1 MAAKGRFE
9 RASGRSGQGRPSAN
23 GRAAKNDGPKNNG
36 GRHRCRPPL
45 SRRARSRRSSLSRAG
60 RFRGAETR
68 AQTPKGIAKVPRPP
82 GSIHGRSRF
91 RFPRGLPVRAEA
103 LAVRLWRFR
112 SRSLSSHPG
121 GHRRPKP
128 LVPRRAGSGAE
139 ALVPPGKS
147 MGREALGHCRV
158 RSSRAEARS
167 CPTLS
172 KPKLLS
178 GRWRRADRNPAFR
191 RAGPEPEGP
200 VSGLSGSAGPK
211 TLGSDGRF
219 TKPAAFA

>member
-1 MAAKGRFE
+1 MGAGIAAGPHCPVALDPAEAASPALGGFEGR
-9 RASGRSGQGRPSAN
+9 RPGRKP
-23 GRAAKNDGPKNNG
+23 
-36 GRHRCRPPL
+36 
-45 SRRARSRRSSLSRAG
+45 RRA
-60 RFRGAETR
+60 
-68 AQTPKGIAKVPRPP
+68 KAKVPRPP
-82 GSIHGRSRF
+82 GSIRGRSRF

-103 LAVRLWRFR
+103 LAVRLWRCR
-112 SRSLSSHPG
+112 SRSFSSHPG

-128 LVPRRAGSGAE
+128 LVPRRAGSKAE
-139 ALVPPGKS
+139 APVPPGKS

-178 GRWRRADRNPAFR
+178 GRWRRADRSPAFR